1 MGVKIRE
8 KELKSGRT
16 SLYLDVYHKG
26 KRSYEFL
33 DLYLTGDR
41 KNDKETKRTAEAI
54 RSKREIELFNNKYDF
69 ERKQEEE
76 KSGSFTEF
84 IEAIGKEFQDRGN
97 QNVLSVLSHI
107 KTYQKGEVNF
117 DDIDA
122 DWLIGFKKH
131 LLKAVKQNTARTYF
145 LILRSVLNKA
155 SGRGI
160 INGNPIYKHDI
171 ANIPKDTPKIEFL
184 TDAELNRLWKADL
197 KNKEVKRSFLF
208 SAYTGL
214 RFSDCKNLKWN
225 DIQDVGGHQQ
235 VSVQQKKTNEVIYI
249 PLNDKAQSVLEK
261 PRHLKD
267 HVFDITE
274 GSVRY
279 WLSTWAKAAKVKKH
293 LHFHMARHTFATRL
307 LQKGANIHEVSKLL
321 GHSSVSSTEKYL
333 HLVDSDKKKAVD
345 LL

>member
-1 MGVKIRE
+1 MGVKVRE
-8 KELKSGRT
+8 KQLKSGRI

-26 KRSYEFL
+26 KRNYEFL

-41 KNDKETKRTAEAI
+41 KKDKEAKRTAEAI
-54 RSKREIELFNNKYDF
+54 RSKREIELFNDKYDF
-69 ERKQEEE
+69 ERKDEED
-76 KSGSFTEF
+76 KGKSFTDF
-84 IEAIGKEFQDRGN
+84 IQAIGDEFQERGN

-107 KTYQKGEVNF
+107 KTYKKGDVKFN
-117 DDIDA
+117 DIDA

-131 LLKAVKQNTARTYF
+131 LLKKVKQNTARTYF

-155 SGRGI
+155 NGRGL
-160 INGNPIYKHDI
+160 INGNPIYKYDI

-184 TDAELNRLWKADL
+184 TDAELDRLWETDL

-225 DIQDVGGHQQ
+225 DIRDVGGHQQ
-235 VSVQQKKTNEVIYI
+235 VSVQQKKTKEVIYI
-249 PLNDKAQSVLEK
+249 PLNEKAQSVLEK

-274 GSVRY
+274 GSVQY
-279 WLSTWAKAAKVKKH
+279 WLPTWANDAKVNKH